1 MDHTDRARRYL
12 AKLPPSVQGTGGEQA
27 LHKACFV
34 IVVGFNIPPD
44 AAFPLLA
51 EYNARAV
58 PPWPDNALRLKLS
71 RVDRFQG
78 ERGFLLA
85 EEHRKKDPPPVNRS
99 AQAKPP
105 QSKEVLWP
113 TLRLPTVEEM
123 ILMERV
129 RGGVRR
135 EAFQLAANHGI
146 LRVGLNRTR
155 RNVSAWWL
163 CGDGFVQAKTFD
175 GSAWDGKSMKVDTHG
190 SATGKWITCGAT
202 EHAKKIILVE
212 GPVGI
217 IEVIEALLRA
227 DEEAGHWHEGV
238 GAMASYNAKTDLS
251 PELCRYLAPRSV
263 LIIADAGPTGLEGAK
278 RWRSSIK
285 AAGGSARILQP
296 ESGDLGDLLKSS
308 HSCPQGILDFIHPA
322 LPAPHVQ

>member
-12 AKLPPSVQGTGGEQA
+12 AKLPPSIQGAGGERA
-27 LHKACFV
+27 LHKACFA
-34 IVVGFNIPPD
+34 IVVGFDIPPD

-51 EYNARAV
+51 EYNASAV

-71 RVDRFQG
+71 GVNRFHG
-78 ERGFLLA
+78 ERGFLLGG
-85 EEHRKKDPPPVNRS
+85 EIRKKDAQPVNRT
-99 AQAKPP
+99 APAKPAP
-105 QSKEVLWP
+105 SKEALWP

-123 ILMERV
+123 ILLEKV

-155 RNVSAWWL
+155 RNTLAWWL

-175 GSAWDGKSMKVDTHG
+175 GSLWSGVAKVDTHG

-202 EHAKKIILVE
+202 QHAKKIILVE

-263 LIIADAGPTGLEGAK
+263 LIIADAGPTGLEAAK
-278 RWRSSIK
+278 KWRSAIK
-285 AAGGSARILQP
+285 AAGGSATILQP
-296 ESGDLGDLLKSS
+296 DSGDLGDLLKSS

-322 LPAPHVQ
+322 LPEPHVQ